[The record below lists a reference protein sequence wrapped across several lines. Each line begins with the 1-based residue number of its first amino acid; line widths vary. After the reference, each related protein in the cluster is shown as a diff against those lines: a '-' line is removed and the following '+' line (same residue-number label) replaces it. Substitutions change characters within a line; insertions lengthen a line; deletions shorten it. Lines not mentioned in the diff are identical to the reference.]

1 MKEVKKTIQLT
12 EAYDITA
19 TPNIIINCAQKS
31 YMTNLTMVDNIA
43 ELFEVI
49 EFLIHQEQ
57 SSSHLVENNSLLI
70 LQILNFNHIVNSYFI
85 INQVICYILWPR

>member
-1 MKEVKKTIQLT
+1 MSNIFLSKDMLFVIGNKSVHPAAIVKSL
-12 EAYDITA
+12 
-19 TPNIIINCAQKS
+19 
-31 YMTNLTMVDNIA
+31 L
-43 ELFEVI
+43 
-49 EFLIHQEQ
+49 FLIHQEQ